1 MLRLIGLVLV
11 LAGLAVAGLGVMAW
25 TAPMERIVIA
35 APQPKMPE
43 SRVLLISASPEED
56 PVANAQG
63 FTGENRFNVES
74 TTRSAASETVAAGE
88 KTVPVAHETPR
99 EARFGQPFEVTLS
112 IDATG
117 ASQAAEAL
125 PGTGKI
131 VEAQVALSGDIQA
144 RLNGGTAFDVA
155 LDSPADQALS
165 PASPN
170 VWRWT
175 VMPLASGEH
184 TLVIDVF
191 MKTESGTLQPISS
204 YSDRITVHVSTLRQA
219 ITFAQTA
226 NPLFMV
232 LGGIGSVLGGAV
244 TALRFFS
251 KSTGRG

>member
-1 MLRLIGLVLV
+1 MLRFLGLILI
-11 LAGLAVAGLGVMAW
+11 LAGLAAAGLGILAW
-25 TAPMERIVIA
+25 NAPAERVVTE
-35 APQPKMPE
+35 APQAEMPE
-43 SRVLLISASPEED
+43 RQVALVLPRPE
-56 PVANAQG
+56 PGAQTNMEG
-63 FTGENRFNVES
+63 VFGVES
-74 TTRSAASETVAAGE
+74 VSPSFDGSGEAASAADEDRTI
-88 KTVPVAHETPR
+88 PIAHETPR

-117 ASQAAEAL
+117 AENASGAL
-125 PGTGKI
+125 PGSGEI
-131 VEAQVALSGDIQA
+131 VEARVELGGDIQA
-144 RLNGGTAFDVA
+144 RLNGGTAFDVS
-155 LDSPADQALS
+155 LLSPADQALS

-191 MKTESGTLQPISS
+191 MKTATGTLQPVSS
-204 YSDRITVHVSTLRQA
+204 YSDRVTVQVSTLRQA

-244 TALRFFS
+244 TALKFFS
-251 KSTGRG
+251 KASGRA